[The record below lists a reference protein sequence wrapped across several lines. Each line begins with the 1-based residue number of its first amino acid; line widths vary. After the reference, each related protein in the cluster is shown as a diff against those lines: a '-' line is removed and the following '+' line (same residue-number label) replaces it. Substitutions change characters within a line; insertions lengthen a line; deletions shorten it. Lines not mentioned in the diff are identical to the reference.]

1 MLLLPLQML
10 PGKFLLSSTIKKG
23 RSLERPFLLAQKT
36 IGSLIHDSRAVLIQ
50 GWHWITHQAI
60 ETRPLDAPKFVQ

>member
-10 PGKFLLSSTIKKG
+10 PSKFLLSSTTKKG

-36 IGSLIHDSRAVLIQ
+36 IGSSIHDSRAILMQ
-50 GWHWITHQAI
+50 GWHWVTHQAI
-60 ETRPLDAPKFVQ
+60 ETRPLKAPNLVR

>member
-10 PGKFLLSSTIKKG
+10 PGKFLLSSIIKKG

-50 GWHWITHQAI
+50 GWITHQAI